1 MDTGG
6 APPPPPPSSI
16 FLSKPLFGLRLSYLL
31 VLLSLLFLILLSIS
45 IFLLFLLL
53 RRSRGAARGRHVI
66 TPIQA
71 TDPAEVEP
79 MKRLE
84 EGCSVAPSTTTTIA
98 TTTTTTTT
106 TPVTGSSSSSFCVK
120 TSEGREEMGWGRWY
134 SVEELEMA
142 TDGFCENSVIGK
154 GGYGIV
160 YRGVLPDFSVV
171 AVKNLLDN
179 K

>member
-1 MDTGG
+1 
-6 APPPPPPSSI
+6 
-16 FLSKPLFGLRLSYLL
+16 
-31 VLLSLLFLILLSIS
+31 
-45 IFLLFLLL
+45 
-53 RRSRGAARGRHVI
+53 
-66 TPIQA
+66 
-71 TDPAEVEP
+71 
-79 MKRLE
+79 MKKVE
-84 EGCSVAPSTTTTIA
+84 EGCSVVPS

-106 TPVTGSSSSSFCVK
+106 AFTPITGSSSSSLGVK
-120 TSEGREEMGWGRWY
+120 TSEGRDQEMGWGRWY

-179 K
+179 KSV